1 MIWFRSRVFVVPGT
15 PITIRSSIPARE
27 ASGSVEERG
36 CRRVVVL
43 ARPSTRINTLL
54 SPSYIQYGC
63 HRYV

>member
-27 ASGSVEERG
+27 ASGSAEERG

-43 ARPSTRINTLL
+43 ARTEHPDQHTTLTSL
-54 SPSYIQYGC
+54 YSI
-63 HRYV
+63 